1 MAVLQLT
8 GIEKSF
14 DSNRVLQDINLTIN
28 DGEFVVIVG
37 PSGCGK
43 STLLR
48 VIAGLEDPDSGEVK
62 IDDVVINDMLPAK
75 RDFSMVF
82 QSYALYPFLTVA
94 GNLAFGLQQKG
105 HPKEEILR
113 RVDQVSKV
121 LSLDPYLERKP
132 SELSGGQRQRVA
144 LGRALVRQPKL
155 FLFDEPLSNL
165 DAALRMNTRIEISR
179 IHRSLGTTFIY
190 VTHDQTEAMTL
201 ADTIVVMRDG
211 KIEQVG
217 APMELYNKPVNRFVA
232 GFLGSPAMNFIDVS
246 FLKFPEAACVGL
258 RPEHLRIAKS
268 GRLKGTVLHYERLG
282 SDTHLIVDLGREQ
295 QLIARLNG
303 QHEFDLNEPIE
314 LDFDDANAHLFDDH
328 AQRMSASKGRRAQSE
343 LLASKE
349 C

>member
-8 GIEKSF
+8 GIDKFF
-14 DSNRVLQDINLTIN
+14 DSNHVLQDINLTIN

-62 IDDVVINDMLPAK
+62 MDNVVINDMLPAK

-94 GNLAFGLQQKG
+94 GNLAFGLRQKG

-246 FLKFPEAACVGL
+246 FLEFPEAACVGL
-258 RPEHLRIAKS
+258 RPEHLRIVKS

-303 QHEFDLNEPIE
+303 QHEFDLNESID
-314 LDFDDANAHLFDDH
+314 LDFDDANAHLFDD
-328 AQRMSASKGRRAQSE
+328 QSERMSASRE
-343 LLASKE
+343 H
-349 C
+349 